1 MEQHTQPKLLV
12 QTWLFDQMY
21 TLKNR
26 WEIEFQQDQQNQ
38 METIE
43 EKPGT
48 GKGPPQNGL
57 GLKVYLL
64 VGFLQSQLN

>member
-1 MEQHTQPKLLV
+1 MLV

-21 TLKNR
+21 NLENWR
-26 WEIEFQQDQQNQ
+26 EIEWQYDQQNQ

-43 EKPGT
+43 EKTST

-57 GLKVYLL
+57 ELKVYCL